1 MFAFRQIL
9 RAAPPPPAAAAKMAV
24 GTNMI
29 DNRLYKTVDQ
39 IFRQTRIGGLYSR
52 MSFIHKYKTST
63 LTPFMNLL

>member
-39 IFRQTRIGGLYSR
+39 NLFEISFLKKKRFCVQIGFNISL
-52 MSFIHKYKTST
+52 FTV
-63 LTPFMNLL
+63 

>member
-9 RAAPPPPAAAAKMAV
+9 RAAPTAEATAMAV

-63 LTPFMNLL
+63 LTPFMNLI